1 MRHIIRARDFRDEGD
16 KSMIKK
22 LKKRSR
28 MKEGMDSIK
37 HISFNNLPIMLKK
50 ESKET
55 IKARGFLWTQL
66 KNSVLNLKIS
76 YRSVQF

>member
-1 MRHIIRARDFRDEGD
+1 MRYIIRKRDLWDEGD
-16 KSMIKK
+16 KSMIKG
-22 LKKRSR
+22 LKKRPR

-50 ESKET
+50 ESRET
-55 IKARGFLWTQL
+55 IRARGFLWTQL

-76 YRSVQF
+76 YRSFQF

>member
-1 MRHIIRARDFRDEGD
+1 MRHIIRERDFRDEGD
-16 KSMIKK
+16 KSMIKR

-55 IKARGFLWTQL
+55 IRARGFLWTQL
-66 KNSVLNLKIS
+66 KNNVLNLKIS